1 MPKYEFDLG
10 VLGGG
15 SAGLTAAA
23 GAARLGAKVLLI
35 EKEAALGGDCLH
47 FGCVPSKTLIR
58 TASVYQAMK
67 TSARF
72 GLPAIEPGPVDFAQV
87 RARIDEVIRA
97 IQQHDSVERFCNL
110 GVRVE
115 FGRPR
120 FLDPHQVELDG
131 KKFTARAWVIATG
144 SSPAAPPVPGL
155 DKTPYLTNRE
165 IFSLEKMPASMIV
178 LGGGPVA
185 IEMAQAF
192 QRLGSQVDVVQRSGQ
207 ILSKE
212 DPDMARGVMEAM
224 EQEGVAFHLESKV
237 LDVKD
242 LGGEPELTLKDKQ
255 GAEKTLRAEALLVAL
270 GRTANVE
277 GLGLEAA
284 GVDFSPEG
292 VAADS
297 RLRTSQKHIYVA
309 GDATGSYLFTHAAG
323 YEASVVVANAVLR
336 LPRRADYT
344 FLPWCTFTEPE
355 LASIGMNEKAAQEA
369 GRPYKVFIQE
379 FKDND
384 RSLAEGFDI
393 GRIKLLL
400 GERDKPLGVQIL
412 GPHAGELLG
421 EWVAALGGR
430 VKLTTLAGAVH
441 PYPTLGE
448 INQRA
453 ALNFVEQ
460 KYLSARIKKGL
471 KFFFHL
477 KGRACRAD
485 EDAGGQKSKKG

>member
-35 EKEAALGGDCLH
+35 EKEASLGGDCLH
-47 FGCVPSKTLIR
+47 FGCVPSKTLIH

-67 TSARF
+67 TAPRL
-72 GLPAIEPGPVDFAQV
+72 GLPATQPGPVDFSRV

-97 IQQHDSVERFCNL
+97 IEQHDSVARFCSL
-110 GVRVE
+110 GVQVE
-115 FGRPR
+115 IGRPR

-131 KKFTARAWVIATG
+131 KKFTARSWVIATG

-165 IFSLEKMPASMIV
+165 IFSLEKLPASMIV

-192 QRLGSQVDVVQRSGQ
+192 QRLGSRVTVVQRSGQ

-224 EQEGVAFHLESKV
+224 EQEGVAFHLECKV
-237 LDVKD
+237 LGVGE
-242 LGGEPELTLKDKQ
+242 LGAERELTLKDKQ
-255 GAEKTLRAEALLVAL
+255 GAEKKLRAEVLLVAL
-270 GRTANVE
+270 GRAANVAD
-277 GLGLEAA
+277 LNLEAA
-284 GVDFSPEG
+284 GVEFKPQGIAVDNH
-292 VAADS
+292 
-297 RLRTSQKHIYVA
+297 LRSSQRHIYAA
-309 GDATGSYLFTHAAG
+309 GDTTGSFLFTHAAG
-323 YEASVVVANAVLR
+323 YEASVVVTNAILR
-336 LPRRADYT
+336 LPRRVDYT

-369 GRPYKVFIQE
+369 GRPYEVIVQE

-384 RSLAEGFDI
+384 RSLAEGVAK
-393 GRIKLLL
+393 GRIKMLL
-400 GERDKPLGVQIL
+400 GERGRPLGVQIL
-412 GPHAGELLG
+412 GPHAGELVS

-453 ALNFVEQ
+453 ALSFVEK
-460 KYLSARIKKGL
+460 KYLSERMRKGL
-471 KFFFHL
+471 KFFLRL
-477 KGRACRAD
+477 KGRACAM
-485 EDAGGQKSKKG
+485 DAPEAVDKE